1 MALSNTDKNQ
11 IERIARSEIKKFLDG
26 TQAHKIV
33 VDMIKKEMN
42 TRDINGKVVELSTKV
57 VAELFK
63 QLWQRKS
70 FWEGPLK
77 NVK

>member
-57 VAELFK
+57 VVELFK

>member
-42 TRDINGKVVELSTKV
+42 TRDINGKVVELSTKDV
-57 VAELFK
+57 VELFK

-70 FWEGPLK
+70 YWEGPLK